1 MYQSDCSQQAQLLTC
16 WANPAVHR
24 GAAAN
29 ANVCMLGYLLIEMG
43 GTPHEAQ
50 YLPLL
55 HWHVEYNA
63 VCASSCGFGLALWL
77 MY

>member
-1 MYQSDCSQQAQLLTC
+1 
-16 WANPAVHR
+16 
-24 GAAAN
+24 
-29 ANVCMLGYLLIEMG
+29 MLGYLLIEMG

-55 HWHVEYNA
+55 HWHVEYGA
-63 VCASSCGFGLALWL
+63 VCASSCGCGLALWL